1 MIAVRRF
8 LTADNTDLL
17 AGTDLDNVPVATR
30 MLVYGASTQIDTTM
44 TLTVPGSQAPLIAN
58 PLVIRAGPELRQD
71 EDLVVAFTVAQ
82 NGHVVIN
89 IDVVTAATVVILI
102 VAPDA

>member
-17 AGTDLDNVPVATR
+17 AGTDLDNVPVDTR
-30 MLVYGASTQIDTTM
+30 MLIYAASTQIDTTV
-44 TLTVPGSQAPLIAN
+44 TLTVPGIQAPLNAN
-58 PLVIRAGPELRQD
+58 PLLIRAGPELRQD
-71 EDLVVAFTVAQ
+71 EDLVTAFTVAQ
-82 NGHVVIN
+82 NGHVVVA
-89 IDVVTAATVVILI
+89 IDVVTAATVVVLV